1 MVIMEKQMSL
11 NNGDYG
17 NRLAELKERAAYAE
31 KTALKYLNKNKD
43 CFYPPK
49 GYQGT
54 VYEAMEYS
62 VKAGG
67 KRLRPVIM
75 YAVFSMLGGK
85 GELIEPFMAAIE
97 YIHTYSLIH
106 DDLPAMDN
114 DVLRRGMDTTWVK
127 YGEAMAILAGDSL
140 LNFAFETALYSRK
153 LAADNDDIKVRLMDC
168 AAMLSEYAGIHG
180 MIGGQVADVEA
191 EKAGLSVD
199 IDRLL
204 FIHEYKTSALLCAS
218 FVIGA
223 HLASAP
229 ESTIKKLESVAKDI
243 GLAFQIRDDILDV
256 TGNEALLGK
265 PIGSDEANEKTT
277 YVSLKGLE
285 EAKKAVEELT
295 DRALSVFETVI
306 PDSGNKDGEFL
317 KWLLGYLADREY

>member
-1 MVIMEKQMSL
+1 MSL
-11 NNGDYG
+11 SEESYEKG
-17 NRLAELKERAAYAE
+17 LFLLKERAAFAE
-31 KTALKYLNKNKD
+31 KVALKYLEKKKN
-43 CFYPPK
+43 CFYPPE

-75 YAVFSMLGGK
+75 YSVFSMLGGN
-85 GELIEPFMAAIE
+85 GDIVEPFMAAIE

-114 DVLRRGMDTTWVK
+114 DVLRRGRDTVWVK
-127 YGEAMAILAGDSL
+127 YGEAMAVLAGDSL
-140 LNFAFETALYSRK
+140 LNYAFETALYSRK
-153 LAADNDDIKVRLMDC
+153 LVLSGSNTEKAHLMDC
-168 AAMLSEYAGIHG
+168 VARLSEYAGIHG

-191 EKAGLSVD
+191 EKAGLSID

-223 HLASAP
+223 LLAGAS
-229 ESTIKKLESVAKDI
+229 EVTIKKLENVAKDI

-256 TGNEALLGK
+256 TGDEALLGK
-265 PIGSDEANEKTT
+265 PVGSDEANKKVT

-285 EAKKAVEELT
+285 DAKKAVRELT
-295 DRALSVFETVI
+295 ERALAVFETVI
-306 PDSGNKDGEFL
+306 PDGENEDGRFL
-317 KWLLGYLADREY
+317 KWLLRYLADREY